1 MRTLSILICIALP
14 LFVLAPAAAQ
24 AQGQSQRVPATAA
37 EDTAPADT
45 VATAAPVA
53 AALVTSGQAA
63 PADTAAQADTAAPI
77 STVGP
82 GFVGRFS
89 LSPEFGVYLARGVNV
104 LHIAGRADYFLG
116 HDLFAVG
123 TESSRLAL
131 SVGYLGSLSIN
142 HVETLHRHGAALSI
156 HSGDFLVTVGG
167 GMTIAHDY
175 QTRSAITGGHIAV
188 QLGFQWGNFTLTVP
202 ISVDFFPTG
211 GGLLHLFNL
220 GLALGVSTN

>member
-14 LFVLAPAAAQ
+14 LFALAPGATQ
-24 AQGQSQRVPATAA
+24 AQGQSQRLPAATAA
-37 EDTAPADT
+37 AEPASADTIAADT
-45 VATAAPVA
+45 VAPVTAPQV
-53 AALVTSGQAA
+53 ALV
-63 PADTAAQADTAAPI
+63 AQATTAAPI

-89 LSPEFGVYLARGVNV
+89 LSPEFGVYLARGVNA

-116 HDLFAVG
+116 HDLFAAG
-123 TESSRLAL
+123 TESARLAL

-156 HSGDFLVTVGG
+156 HSGVVLVTVGG
-167 GMTIAHDY
+167 GMTIGHDY
-175 QTRSAITGGHIAV
+175 PTRAVIPGGHIAV

-202 ISVDFFPTG
+202 ISVDFFPAG
-211 GGLLHLFNL
+211 GAGLLHLFNL
-220 GLALGVSTN
+220 GLALGFSTN